1 MDSDARSQN
10 GFLASLDADD
20 FEALRPHLRTVA
32 LTQSQVLVKIGDTI
46 NHVYLPHSGVISLV
60 VELDEGE
67 RVEVAMIGRESVL
80 NLSAVLGAST
90 AVTNA
95 VVMLPG
101 VASILEPDELR
112 SEAERRPALR
122 GLLARHGMALFVQAQ
137 QTAGCNASHTVEQRL
152 ARWLL
157 RVRDLTGSNTF
168 ILTQELMAQ
177 MIGAR
182 RNSVSIVANTLQRSH
197 YIRYSRGHIEI
208 TDFDGLNGSVCECY
222 GAVKQQCEGL
232 FKLVARH

>member
-20 FEALRPHLRTVA
+20 FEALRPHLRTIT
-32 LTQSQVLVKIGDTI
+32 LTQSQFLVKVGDTI
-46 NHVYLPHSGVISLV
+46 NHVYLPYSGVISLV
-60 VELDEGE
+60 VELDQGE
-67 RVEVAMIGRESVL
+67 RVEVAMIGRDSGL
-80 NLSAVLGAST
+80 NLSSVLEVPT

-95 VVMLPG
+95 VAMLSG
-101 VASILEPDELR
+101 VASILDVSRLR
-112 SEAERRPALR
+112 AKAEGRPALR

-137 QTAGCNASHTVEQRL
+137 QTAGCNASHTVENRL

-157 RVRDLTGSNTF
+157 RVRDLTGSDTF
-168 ILTQELMAQ
+168 TLTQELMAN

-182 RNSVSIVANTLQRSH
+182 RNSVSIVANTLQRSN

-208 TDFDGLNGSVCECY
+208 IDLDGLNRSACECY
-222 GAVKQQCEGL
+222 GAVKQQCE
-232 FKLVARH
+232 KLVQSIACH